1 MTTTEN
7 LEVFKRAH
15 ILTLYIYKITEKFP
29 KSELFGLVSQMRR
42 AAVSI
47 NSNLM
52 EGAARRTT
60 GEYKQFIGISRGSVE
75 ELLYQIM
82 VARDLKYIPKLVA
95 DKTIGELRQIGKM
108 LNGLTKKLVPGC

>member
-15 ILTLYIYKITEKFP
+15 VLTIYIYKITEKFP

-52 EGAARRTT
+52 EGAARKTN
-60 GEYKQFIGISRGSVE
+60 GEYKQFVGISRGSVE

-82 VARDLKYIPKLVA
+82 VVRDLGYINE
-95 DKTIGELRQIGKM
+95 TIAKRTIEELRQIGKM
-108 LNGLTKKLVPGC
+108 LNGLMRNLK